1 MVAEASQCPQPWPA
15 TPKLPGIQRPTL
27 ASSESSRPNAH
38 LNSGSV
44 QLKAYSLDHSVQ
56 CRRHKGQAIQTLL
69 KSAEVE

>member
-38 LNSGSV
+38 LNF
-44 QLKAYSLDHSVQ
+44 LICA
-56 CRRHKGQAIQTLL
+56 
-69 KSAEVE
+69 AEGLQS